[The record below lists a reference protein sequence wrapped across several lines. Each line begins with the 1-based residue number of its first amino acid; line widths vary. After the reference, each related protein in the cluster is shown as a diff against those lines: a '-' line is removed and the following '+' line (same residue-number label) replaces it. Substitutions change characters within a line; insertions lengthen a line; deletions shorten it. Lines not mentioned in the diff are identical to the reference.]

1 VGELL
6 GLQQGD
12 CCGNSVFEL
21 VQDGPRVYAV
31 CTMDEDDEVS
41 VQFGGC
47 GTRYLVMQRRAGE
60 VAF

>member
-1 VGELL
+1 
-6 GLQQGD
+6 
-12 CCGNSVFEL
+12 
-21 VQDGPRVYAV
+21 
-31 CTMDEDDEVS
+31 MDEDDEVS